1 MSSSSDADAS
11 RLDRE
16 LATSNVNRAATLVG
30 SSMAVFTFL
39 LFFLYPRFSSGQIDP
54 ILFQIT
60 LALIVF
66 TIFSFGFS
74 GLYYYGLVGISK
86 LCTAKKQSY
95 FGRANLFFVLG
106 LLFAVAE
113 PALILFTVGL
123 TVLGL
128 AALFLWLLY
137 TYFIVRQATEL
148 SNRERGTP
156 VPL

>member
-1 MSSSSDADAS
+1 MSNSNDADS
-11 RLDRE
+11 LRLDRE

-86 LCTAKKQSY
+86 LCTEKKQSY
-95 FGRANLFFVLG
+95 FRRANMFFVLG

-113 PALILFTVGL
+113 PALILFTIGL
-123 TVLGL
+123 TVIGL
-128 AALFLWLLY
+128 AEMTLWFLY
-137 TYFIVRQATEL
+137 TYFIVRQASEL
-148 SNRERGTP
+148 SNS
-156 VPL
+156 

>member
-1 MSSSSDADAS
+1 MISSNEGDAS
-11 RLDRE
+11 RSDRE
-16 LATSNVNRAATLVG
+16 LATSNVNRAATLIG
-30 SSMAVFTFL
+30 SSMAIFTFL

-86 LCTAKKQSY
+86 LSTDKKQSY
-95 FGRANLFFVLG
+95 FRRANMFFVLG

-113 PALILFTVGL
+113 PALILFTIGL

-128 AALFLWLLY
+128 TALTLWFLY
-137 TYFIVRQATEL
+137 TYFIVRQASEL
-148 SNRERGTP
+148 SNS
-156 VPL
+156 

>member
-1 MSSSSDADAS
+1 MSNSDDADS
-11 RLDRE
+11 LRLDRE

-54 ILFQIT
+54 MLFQIT

-86 LCTAKKQSY
+86 LSTDKKQSY
-95 FGRANLFFVLG
+95 FRRANMFFVLG

-113 PALILFTVGL
+113 PALILFTIGL
-123 TVLGL
+123 TALGL
-128 AALFLWLLY
+128 TALTLWFLY
-137 TYFIVRQATEL
+137 TYFIVRQASEL
-148 SNRERGTP
+148 SNS
-156 VPL
+156 

>member
-1 MSSSSDADAS
+1 M
-11 RLDRE
+11 
-16 LATSNVNRAATLVG
+16 VG

-54 ILFQIT
+54 VLFQIT

-86 LCTAKKQSY
+86 MSTAKKQSY
-95 FGRANLFFVLG
+95 FRRANLFFVLG

-113 PALILFTVGL
+113 PALILFTIGL
-123 TVLGL
+123 TVLGVV
-128 AALFLWLLY
+128 ALTLWLLY
-137 TYFIVRQATEL
+137 TYFIVRQASEL
-148 SNRERGTP
+148 SNH
-156 VPL
+156 

>member
-1 MSSSSDADAS
+1 MSSNNDVEGL

-39 LFFLYPRFSSGQIDP
+39 LFFLYPRYSSGQIDP
-54 ILFQIT
+54 ILFQVT

-86 LCTAKKQSY
+86 LSSAKKQAY
-95 FGRANLFFVLG
+95 FRRANLFFVLG

-113 PALILFTVGL
+113 PALILFTIGL
-123 TVLGL
+123 TLLGL
-128 AALFLWLLY
+128 VALTLWLLY
-137 TYFIVRQATEL
+137 TYFIMRQARGL
-148 SNRERGTP
+148 SS
-156 VPL
+156 

>member
-1 MSSSSDADAS
+1 MSSNNDVEGL

-39 LFFLYPRFSSGQIDP
+39 LFFLYPRYSSGQIDP
-54 ILFQIT
+54 VLFQVT

-86 LCTAKKQSY
+86 LSSAKKQAY
-95 FGRANLFFVLG
+95 FRRANLFFVLG

-113 PALILFTVGL
+113 PALILFTIGL
-123 TVLGL
+123 TLLGL
-128 AALFLWLLY
+128 VSLTLWLLY
-137 TYFIVRQATEL
+137 TYFIMRQAREL
-148 SNRERGTP
+148 SS
-156 VPL
+156 

>member
-1 MSSSSDADAS
+1 MSNSDDADS
-11 RLDRE
+11 LRLDRE

-86 LCTAKKQSY
+86 LSTDKKQSY
-95 FGRANLFFVLG
+95 FRRANMFFVLG

-113 PALILFTVGL
+113 PALILFTIGL
-123 TVLGL
+123 TFLGL
-128 AALFLWLLY
+128 TALTLWFLY
-137 TYFIVRQATEL
+137 TYFIVRQASEL
-148 SNRERGTP
+148 SNS
-156 VPL
+156 

>member
-1 MSSSSDADAS
+1 MSNSNDADAQK
-11 RLDRE
+11 LDRE

-54 ILFQIT
+54 IPFQIT
-60 LALIVF
+60 LAVIVF

-86 LCTAKKQSY
+86 LSITRKQSY
-95 FGRANLFFVLG
+95 FRRANMFFVLG

-113 PALILFTVGL
+113 PALILFTIGL

-128 AALFLWLLY
+128 TALTLWFLY
-137 TYFIVRQATEL
+137 TYFIVRQASEL
-148 SNRERGTP
+148 SNS
-156 VPL
+156 